1 MKTASLMEHLSIIK
15 DFRQDW
21 KVEHKLTDILLLTIC
36 GVICGAEGWEEI
48 EDFGEAKLDFLR
60 TYGDFEAGIPSADTL
75 ARVIGMISPKQFQ
88 RVFADWMEECHTAS
102 AGEVIAIDGKTL
114 RGSYDKSRRKGAIHM
129 ISAFSAANG
138 VVLGQV
144 KTEEKSNEITAIPE
158 LLKLLNL
165 HGCLVTIDA
174 MGCQKKIALEIIN
187 QGADYLLAVK
197 GNQPKLADAFTAH
210 FPMHKVATYEGD
222 SYSTQEK
229 NRGRLETRHHIVS
242 DLPEAFFDFTY
253 EWAGLKKLGV
263 VVSFRQEG
271 EEAPESATVRYYITS
286 KDLNARE
293 LADAARQ
300 HWFIETKLHWCL
312 DVGMNEDACRIR
324 RGMASENLAG
334 IRHIAMNYLKSETSF
349 KAGIKRKQKKAGM
362 MDSYLATVLAA

>member
-15 DFRQDW
+15 DFHQDW

-88 RVFADWMEECHTAS
+88 RVFADWMKECHTAS

-165 HGCLVTIDA
+165 HGCLVTMMPWVA
-174 MGCQKKIALEIIN
+174 KKRLPWR
-187 QGADYLLAVK
+187 LLIKAQTTFWPSK
-197 GNQPKLADAFTAH
+197 
-210 FPMHKVATYEGD
+210 AT
-222 SYSTQEK
+222 SQSLQMPS
-229 NRGRLETRHHIVS
+229 RLI
-242 DLPEAFFDFTY
+242 FQC
-253 EWAGLKKLGV
+253 G
-263 VVSFRQEG
+263 
-271 EEAPESATVRYYITS
+271 
-286 KDLNARE
+286 
-293 LADAARQ
+293 
-300 HWFIETKLHWCL
+300 
-312 DVGMNEDACRIR
+312 
-324 RGMASENLAG
+324 
-334 IRHIAMNYLKSETSF
+334 
-349 KAGIKRKQKKAGM
+349 
-362 MDSYLATVLAA
+362 